1 MQSHHCQRTCSVQV
15 DCLVTTAGG
24 IEEDFIKCLGP
35 TYMGDFSLLGR
46 ELRMKGINRIGNL
59 LVPNTNYCLFE
70 DWLTPIL
77 DTLLLEQR
85 EQVGT
90 KLGFIFFFIHYH
102 FLLFFS
108 LKFLLAD
115 SQPISIKFIF
125 ILPTL
130 TFICFVI

>member
-1 MQSHHCQRTCSVQV
+1 MQV

-90 KLGFIFFFIHYH
+90 KLGFIFFH
-102 FLLFFS
+102 S
-108 LKFLLAD
+108 L
-115 SQPISIKFIF
+115 
-125 ILPTL
+125 
-130 TFICFVI
+130 